1 MNIQHP
7 MFTHPWSG
15 PVDDLNRRV
24 APVYFVLF
32 SSFVRLK
39 RREGGVIFVHHVL
52 VLPCVALPHLT
63 LLGVGFGGEGHV
75 MRCWRRDDICPINGL
90 HTFRTYMVP
99 ADVLRL
105 LLKLSSINHCV
116 FRKHYRTVRQV
127 RGDTIGGIWSQT
139 TSRLTAVPFVIVR
152 LAP

>member
-1 MNIQHP
+1 

-75 MRCWRRDDICPINGL
+75 MRCW
-90 HTFRTYMVP
+90 
-99 ADVLRL
+99 
-105 LLKLSSINHCV
+105 
-116 FRKHYRTVRQV
+116 
-127 RGDTIGGIWSQT
+127 
-139 TSRLTAVPFVIVR
+139 
-152 LAP
+152 